1 MYTNCNAGDFK
12 LCLKGMIEFSL
23 QVDARIV
30 EAVLPELGRVFAASQ
45 RESAFPFVCPNPLDE
60 DLAEA
65 WESGLVEEARGD
77 RGAVARLLR
86 HPKFASGRVEVE
98 DEDAEDLLRGLTELR
113 LTLRS
118 TSLSDVS
125 DQDLETGGLDLEGRD
140 SSLKMGFFAY
150 LVLAE
155 VQERLIEF
163 LC

>member
-1 MYTNCNAGDFK
+1 
-12 LCLKGMIEFSL
+12 MIEFSL

-30 EAVLPELGRVFAASQ
+30 EAVLPELGRVFSASQ
-45 RESAFPFVCPNPLDE
+45 REPAFPFVCPNPLDD
-60 DLAEA
+60 DLVEA
-65 WESGLVEEARGD
+65 WESGLAEEARGD

-86 HPKFASGRVEVE
+86 HPKFASGLVEVE

-118 TSLSDVS
+118 TSLSKVS
-125 DQDLETGGLDLEGRD
+125 DQELETGGLDLEARD
-140 SSLKMGFFAY
+140 PSLKMGFFAY

-163 LC
+163 IS

>member
-60 DLAEA
+60 DLVET
-65 WESGLVEEARGD
+65 WESGLAEEARGD